1 MARTRP
7 ISSTRRQLLKRIAG
21 GCAAGL
27 ALAHTGFVQAASALA
42 SAFSATRI
50 GDALK
55 AYGAPAPAA
64 SPLVTIQADELAER
78 GDNVRVVVNST
89 APGSDSIALFADRN
103 PLPLAAVFRFGP
115 DAQPF
120 VSTQLKLAETTNV
133 RAVVRAQNGR
143 HLEAVRKVTVT
154 ISGCA

>member
-1 MARTRP
+1 MTRTQPVSGARRH
-7 ISSTRRQLLKRIAG
+7 LLRSIAG
-21 GCAAGL
+21 ALAAGL
-27 ALAHTGFVQAASALA
+27 VFTHSRFAQAAGALA

-55 AYGAPAPAA
+55 AYGVAAPVP
-64 SPLVTIQADELAER
+64 STQVSISADELAER
-78 GDNVRVVVNST
+78 GDNVRVVVTS
-89 APGSDSIALFADRN
+89 AVPGSDSIALFADRN
-103 PLPLAAVFRFGP
+103 PLPLAAVFRFGA

-133 RAVVRAQNGR
+133 RAVVHAPDGR
-143 HLEAVRKVTVT
+143 YLEASRKVTVT

>member
-1 MARTRP
+1 MTHMSP
-7 ISSTRRQLLKRIAG
+7 GSGKRRQLLRLIAG
-21 GCAAGL
+21 SLAAGL
-27 ALAHTGFVQAASALA
+27 ALTHTRLGQAASALA

-50 GDALK
+50 ADALK
-55 AYGAPAPAA
+55 AYGAPSPTA
-64 SPLVTIQADELAER
+64 STQVTILADELAER
-78 GDNVRVVVNST
+78 GDNVRIVVTS
-89 APGSDSIALFADRN
+89 AASGSDSIALFADRN

-133 RAVVRAQNGR
+133 RAVVHVQDGR
-143 HLEAVRKVTVT
+143 HLEATRKVTVT